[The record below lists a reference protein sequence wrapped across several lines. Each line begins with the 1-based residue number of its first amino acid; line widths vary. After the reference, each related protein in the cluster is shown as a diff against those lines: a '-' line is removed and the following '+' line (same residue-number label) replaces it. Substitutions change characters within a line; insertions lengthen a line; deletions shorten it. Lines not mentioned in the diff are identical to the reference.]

1 MDGWMDGW
9 MDGMKEERGREWR
22 GLRDLVKVVAE
33 GWVLVILVVL
43 IDCWFDKTKP
53 SVTLALLHKNFIRI
67 SWEFGWKF
75 EEKVKEAGR

>member
-1 MDGWMDGW
+1 MDGW

-43 IDCWFDKTKP
+43 IEIAGLTKQNHLLP
-53 SVTLALLHKNFIRI
+53 LALLHKNFIRI